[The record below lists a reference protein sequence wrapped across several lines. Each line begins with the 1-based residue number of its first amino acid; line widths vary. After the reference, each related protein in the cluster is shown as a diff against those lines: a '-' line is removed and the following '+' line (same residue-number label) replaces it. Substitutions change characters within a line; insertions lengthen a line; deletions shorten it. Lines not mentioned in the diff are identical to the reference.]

1 MDDARWNNLGQARE
15 AYLDGSERPDCLPH
29 EAFLEVSARCNLRC
43 RMCAIAHDTR
53 YRSDAN
59 RPAML
64 EPEVFQRLRPLF
76 GSLLKADLFGLGE
89 PVMNRHLIDYISELA
104 DAGVEPWFTT
114 NATLIDRKVAE
125 RVARAGAH
133 RVSVSLDGI
142 TPETYESIRIGGLF
156 EDAMRGLEALCT
168 ARQRFGNPMV
178 TVNFVAMSSNLGE
191 LEELADTVIGLGV
204 EAINVEPLYAWETDS
219 QLLKQYLEDSL
230 VTVDE
235 TWARRVVE
243 NAAAR
248 TRNAGVHFS
257 SYLLATDG
265 SMDYRGRVATRNET
279 PAKCGEPWGTVF
291 ISTAGEVR
299 PCCRSD
305 RVFGLVEDSPIDSIW
320 RGDDF
325 AMFRRC
331 HSMRERPAG
340 CETCI
345 ANGRSRISP
354 HLDAVKAVIHHP
366 VSLQPEPAAGDGWT
380 LTTPHDGQTTTDPL
394 TVTGTSPLTHPGRF
408 PVIAIDDVRVGDL
421 RFGAIGGGSFSLQ
434 LEVPYLTEGIH
445 ILSLVGERDR
455 APGWS
460 RRTIRHRTP

>member
-1 MDDARWNNLGQARE
+1 
-15 AYLDGSERPDCLPH
+15 
-29 EAFLEVSARCNLRC
+29 
-43 RMCAIAHDTR
+43 MCAIAHDTR

-76 GSLLKADLFGLGE
+76 PTLLKADLFGLGE

-104 DAGVEPWFTT
+104 GAGVEPWFTT
-114 NATLIDRKVAE
+114 NATLIDRKFAE

-142 TPETYESIRIGGLF
+142 TPETYESIRIGGQF
-156 EDAMRGLEALCT
+156 EDAMRGLEALCE

-178 TVNFVAMSSNLGE
+178 TVNFVAMGSNLGE
-191 LEELADTVIGLGV
+191 LEELVEAVIGLGV
-204 EAINVEPLYAWETDS
+204 EAINVEPLYAWGTES
-219 QLLKQYLEDSL
+219 HLQQKYLEDSL
-230 VTVDE
+230 VTADE
-235 TWARRVVE
+235 TWARRIVE
-243 NAAAR
+243 RAAAR
-248 TRNAGVHFS
+248 TRDAGVHFS

-265 SMDYRGRVATRNET
+265 SMDYRRRVATRNEP

-291 ISTAGEVR
+291 ITTAGEVR
-299 PCCRSD
+299 TCCRSD
-305 RVFGLVEDSPIDSIW
+305 RVFGLVADSPVENIW
-320 RGDDF
+320 RSNDF
-325 AMFRRC
+325 AIFRRC
-331 HSMRERPAG
+331 HTMGEPPAG

-345 ANGRSRISP
+345 TNGRSRISP
-354 HLDAVKAVIHHP
+354 HLDAVKAVIHRP
-366 VSLQPEPAAGDGWT
+366 LSLQPEPAAGDGWA
-380 LTTPHDGQTTTDPL
+380 LTKPHDGQTTTDPL
-394 TVTGTSPLTHPGRF
+394 TVTGTTPLSHTGRF
-408 PVIAIDDVRVGDL
+408 PEIAIDDVRVGDL
-421 RFGAIGGGSFSLQ
+421 RSGAIGGGFFSLQ